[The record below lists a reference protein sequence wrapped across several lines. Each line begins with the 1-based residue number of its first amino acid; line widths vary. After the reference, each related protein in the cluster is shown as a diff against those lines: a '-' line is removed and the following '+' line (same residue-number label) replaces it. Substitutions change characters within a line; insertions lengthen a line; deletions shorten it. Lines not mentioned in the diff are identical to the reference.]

1 MTSLACSRTSP
12 TLYIIVQIL
21 TDLCK
26 TPSKKTQLPFTM
38 YHSSCNFFRDRLAR
52 TEARLRNKIAS
63 AGLPQPSSID
73 DWVAENDDC
82 ETLPDTVLASITV
95 YRDDVACLRN
105 AQAHSRAL
113 TFSARTHL
121 TNLAD
126 LLADPIGT
134 LSRAP
139 NDTMLYIYLAA
150 IGYSN
155 PEILNAARQRL
166 KLL

>member
-1 MTSLACSRTSP
+1 M
-12 TLYIIVQIL
+12 
-21 TDLCK
+21 
-26 TPSKKTQLPFTM
+26 M
-38 YHSSCNFFRDRLAR
+38 YHRACQFFRDRLAR
-52 TEARLRNKIAS
+52 TEARLRDKIHAV
-63 AGLPQPSSID
+63 GLSQPTHMD

-82 ETLPDTVLASITV
+82 EFLPDTVLASITV

-105 AQAHSRAL
+105 ALAHSRAL
-113 TFSARTHL
+113 TFSARTNL

-134 LSRAP
+134 ISRAP

-150 IGYSN
+150 IGYSS
-155 PEILNAARQRL
+155 PDITEAARMRL